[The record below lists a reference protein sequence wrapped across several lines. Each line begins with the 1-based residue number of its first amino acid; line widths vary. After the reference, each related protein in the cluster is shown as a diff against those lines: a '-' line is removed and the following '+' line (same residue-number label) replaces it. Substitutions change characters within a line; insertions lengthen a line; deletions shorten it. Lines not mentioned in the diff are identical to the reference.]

1 MTAPTASPTLLQ
13 ALLPKGGRADVVT
26 AMIVMAIV
34 VAMILPLPV
43 WLLDALL
50 ALNISASALLVV
62 LVIQV
67 KDTIALSTFP
77 TLVLM
82 TTLMRLALEV
92 ASTRLILL
100 EGYAGHIIEAFAQ
113 IVVGGNVVVGLVV
126 FLILTLVQFIVITK
140 GAERVAEV
148 GARFTLD
155 AMPGKQMAIDMELRA
170 NAISPEQARV
180 QRQALAQESQFFGA
194 MDGAMKF
201 VKGDA
206 IAGIVIMLVNLIG
219 GLGVGV
225 MQRGLSASEAVRV
238 YSMLTIGDGLVT
250 QVPAL
255 LTSLTAGLLVT
266 KSGGGGVDAPNLGR
280 KLAEQLFAQPK
291 AWVTASAVIFLL
303 GLIPGMPITVFAM
316 VAAMALGF
324 GLNVIRKE
332 LAAAQAAAQASRE
345 VVQDVREF
353 ELVSPLSL
361 AVSAR
366 LQGHP
371 DRLRLV
377 NVARQVRN
385 NIVAGYGMMLPR
397 LDVELH
403 PAQSSS
409 DIALCQNDVAVF
421 ELEVSSTEPLSA
433 EWWAAYEQ
441 QVKSALFEAAPRAF
455 GVQDAQQ
462 LMDWVARLY
471 PQLHKELESAVPVGR
486 FAEVLQRLIAEQ
498 VSIRNLKLI
507 AQALVEAGQR
517 ERDPAMLTEHVRWA
531 LSREICAAH
540 AEQGVLNAFILDAEL
555 ESTIREAI
563 QPTAHGQ
570 LLAFHT
576 LRAEPVLDQ
585 LAALM
590 RTTRLARPVILC
602 SEDVRPYV
610 RHIFAQ
616 RFFLV
621 PVIALGE
628 ATANCRFEIKGVLEL
643 QPSPQALTQA
653 PVPGE
658 AEGPHT
664 NDGIAI
670 QEDTHHGP

>member
-1 MTAPTASPTLLQ
+1 MSAPAASPSLLQ

-26 AMIVMAIV
+26 AAIVMAIV

-43 WLLDALL
+43 WLLDTLL
-50 ALNISASALLVV
+50 AINISASALLVV

-77 TLVLM
+77 TLVLI

-170 NAISPEQARV
+170 NAITPEQARV

-206 IAGIVIMLVNLIG
+206 IAGIVIMLVNLVG

-225 MQRGLSASEAVRV
+225 VQRGMPASEAMHV

-266 KSGGGGVDAPNLGR
+266 KSGGSGADAPNLGR

-291 AWVTASAVIFLL
+291 AWVTASGVIFLL
-303 GLIPGMPITVFAM
+303 GLIPGMPLVVFAA
-316 VAAMALGF
+316 VSAVALGF
-324 GLNVIRKE
+324 GLQVIRKE
-332 LAAAQAAAQASRE
+332 LAVARSAAEVSRE
-345 VVQDVREF
+345 LVQDVREF

-361 AVSAR
+361 AVSQR

-403 PAQSSS
+403 AADSQS

-421 ELEVSSTEPLSA
+421 ELQVSGNEELTP

-441 QVKSALFEAAPRAF
+441 QVRSALFEAAPRAF
-455 GVQDAQQ
+455 GVQDAQH
-462 LMDWVARLY
+462 LMDWVAKLY
-471 PQLHKELESAVPVGR
+471 PQLHKELEGVMPLGR
-486 FAEVLQRLIAEQ
+486 FADVLQRLIAEQ

-507 AQALVEAGQR
+507 AQSLVEVGQR
-517 ERDPAMLTEHVRWA
+517 ERDPSMLTEHVRWA
-531 LSREICAAH
+531 LGREICAAH

-555 ESTIREAI
+555 ENAIREAV
-563 QPTAHGQ
+563 QPTQHGL
-570 LLAFHT
+570 LLAFDSE
-576 LRAEPVLDQ
+576 RARAVLDQ
-585 LAALM
+585 LAALLQA
-590 RTTRLARPVILC
+590 TRLARPVILC

-610 RHIFAQ
+610 RSIFAQ
-616 RFFLV
+616 RFYLI
-621 PVIALGE
+621 PVIALGA
-628 ATANCRFEIKGVLEL
+628 ATANSRFDVKGVLGL
-643 QPSPQALTQA
+643 PPPQLAVEDAALVSDA
-653 PVPGE
+653 PGPQSDGGAPP
-658 AEGPHT
+658 AEE
-664 NDGIAI
+664 IS
-670 QEDTHHGP
+670 HG